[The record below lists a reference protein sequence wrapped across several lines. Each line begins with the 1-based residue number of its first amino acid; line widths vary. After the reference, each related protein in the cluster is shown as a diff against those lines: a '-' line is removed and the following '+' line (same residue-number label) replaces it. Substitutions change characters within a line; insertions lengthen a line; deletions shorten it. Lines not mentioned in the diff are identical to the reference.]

1 MPVFDESVSIV
12 RQPPPRSD
20 TKEAEE
26 VEAYLQDLAQDQ
38 LRLIQLLPVAQIA
51 LTENET
57 QQIQVFQA
65 AQLVLGPAATAPMT
79 CSEKCPT
86 PIRSNCLLAQF
97 GKEPIGKKCPYEQQ
111 YIGQR
116 FISWMQELG
125 RTISTLLESERSA
138 ISTLLM
144 LDLQERRCN
153 QILSDA
159 ENARLTSQSVR
170 DADFNGKPIA
180 WEDVIHANTLRLDS
194 IAIQRRQ
201 ILRDLELTPEM
212 KTKRQKALG
221 QMKQTPGDLLANRQ
235 AETAEKVRRA
245 LRGEPLTI
253 DVP

>member
-116 FISWMQELG
+116 FTCRTTGGGCATSLPLG
-125 RTISTLLESERSA
+125 RTLIKPAMPTSEHIYRRKRGNRLRVLCRLIGHFIWWRADLRYRPNVLYTLRG
-138 ISTLLM
+138 
-144 LDLQERRCN
+144 RCA
-153 QILSDA
+153 LCRGRYLK
-159 ENARLTSQSVR
+159 ETRLHTSQGHESSR
-170 DADFNGKPIA
+170 FPLGPRA
-180 WEDVIHANTLRLDS
+180 IHFA
-194 IAIQRRQ
+194 
-201 ILRDLELTPEM
+201 TPWSRIRHE
-212 KTKRQKALG
+212 
-221 QMKQTPGDLLANRQ
+221 
-235 AETAEKVRRA
+235 ET
-245 LRGEPLTI
+245 
-253 DVP
+253 D